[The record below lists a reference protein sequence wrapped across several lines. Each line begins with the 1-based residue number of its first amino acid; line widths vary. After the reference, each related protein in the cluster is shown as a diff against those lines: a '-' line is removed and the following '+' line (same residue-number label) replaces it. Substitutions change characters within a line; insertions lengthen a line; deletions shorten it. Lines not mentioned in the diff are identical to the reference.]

1 MRILV
6 TIPHFYDPKGDANA
20 RHGSLKKDSQS
31 RILALKLCLESLH
44 QLFGKAQ
51 YGFSYA
57 QGKVLEANCAQQN
70 QIDIVV
76 CTTGDRHILD
86 QLPNSLHFYE
96 HHDTKADPP
105 LLGFECQA
113 VLAECIGK
121 YDYYC
126 FLEDDLILQD
136 PWFFTKLS
144 WFTQTMGDSCLLQ
157 PNRYELSN
165 GSPVRKIY
173 IDGDLKSHLIPLVF
187 GDRKYTQFTGQVMGK
202 SISLQPALNPHSG
215 CYFLNSAQMTTWMNQ
230 PYFLERDISFIGP
243 LESAA
248 SLGAIRTFKIYKPAL
263 ADANFLEIQHFGD
276 VMSQHLLEAIATPES
291 HQTL

>member
-6 TIPHFYDPKGDANA
+6 TIPHFYDPQGDANA
-20 RHGSLKKDSQS
+20 RHGSLKNNSQS
-31 RILALKLCLESLH
+31 RVLALHKCLESLH

-57 QGKVLEANCAQQN
+57 QGMVLEANSAQQN
-70 QIDIVV
+70 QIDIVI
-76 CTTGDRHILD
+76 CTTRGRHILD
-86 QLPNSLHFYE
+86 KLPTLPQFYQHNE
-96 HHDTKADPP
+96 TNADPP
-105 LLGFECQA
+105 LLGFECQS
-113 VLAECIGK
+113 VLAERIGQ

-144 WFTQTMGDSCLLQ
+144 WFTQTTDNSSLLQ

-173 IDGDLKSHLIPLVF
+173 IDGDLKSHLIPAAY
-187 GDRKYTQFTGQVMGK
+187 GDRAYTKFAAQVMGI
-202 SISLQPALNPHSG
+202 SICFQPALNPHSG
-215 CYFLNSAQMTTWMNQ
+215 CYFLNSAQMTAWMRQ
-230 PYFLERDISFIGP
+230 PYFLDRDISFIGP

-248 SLGAIRTFKIYKPAL
+248 SLGIMKAFQIYKPAL
-263 ADANFLEIQHFGD
+263 EDANFLEIQHFGD
-276 VMSQHLLEAIATPES
+276 VMSQYLLEAIATPQP
-291 HQTL
+291 HQTP